1 MFKLL
6 SVIFVLGVVFSG
18 CSSTQPTSP
27 QNEEVK
33 KDLHN
38 KKVFEQEDTLI
49 MFALRAEQLRDYKSA
64 AVIFDGIYKKSEKKE
79 YLYRSLQNMLVIKQN
94 KEIIERVDSITKG
107 KLDDFALIRIKII
120 ALIQLGEMNQ
130 AELLAVSLVERSKEV
145 DDYLLVSDIYIQE
158 KKYDIA
164 IKYLESAYYQDY
176 NEKILD
182 KMSII
187 LYVNLDR
194 KKDAIAQLETHSRVH
209 GCSVVICKRLIAF
222 YGNDNNLDGILSAY
236 LRVYKI
242 DPSAEN
248 SLKIVQIYG
257 YKKEFAKLILF
268 LEDSKSD
275 DETLLQLYISAKDY
289 KKAYKL
295 AKKLYDERDEIKFLG
310 ESAIYQYESAKNRD
324 DKKLLQEISAK
335 FDEVLQEDRSTLYL
349 NYYGYL
355 LIDHDIDVEKGMKY
369 VQEALESEPDSAFY
383 LDSLA
388 WGYYKQGKCKDA
400 LSIIKKVMTLE
411 GGDDPEVLK
420 HYKIIKKC
428 KTKKGKK

>member
-18 CSSTQPTSP
+18 CSSTQPTLP

-33 KDLHN
+33 KDIHN

-257 YKKEFAKLILF
+257 YKKEFAKLIFF

-295 AKKLYDERDEIKFLG
+295 AEKLYDERDEIKFLG

-355 LIDHDIDVEKGMKY
+355 LIDHDIDVNKGMKY

-400 LSIIKKVMTLE
+400 LSIIKQVMTLE

-428 KTKKGKK
+428 KIKKGKK